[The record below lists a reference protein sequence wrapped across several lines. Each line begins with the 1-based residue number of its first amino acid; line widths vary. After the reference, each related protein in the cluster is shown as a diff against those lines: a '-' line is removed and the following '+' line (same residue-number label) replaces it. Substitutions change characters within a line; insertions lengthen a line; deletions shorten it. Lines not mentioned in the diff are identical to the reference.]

1 MPPCASLAEL
11 FCAVSNKQ
19 KGGEEKAEESGQFV
33 MILQYDLEKNKK
45 TDAAVGC
52 TIKMN
57 QPWSQV
63 KPKRGEY
70 EGEIEKMLMT
80 LLDDCEPS
88 RLEMVG

>member
-1 MPPCASLAEL
+1 M
-11 FCAVSNKQ
+11 
-19 KGGEEKAEESGQFV
+19 
-33 MILQYDLEKNKK
+33 MILQYDLEKKEDKK
-45 TDAAVGC
+45 TDVAVGC

-70 EGEIEKMLMT
+70 EGEIEKMLVT
-80 LLDDCEPS
+80 LLSDSDAS